1 MSLNVSIKNRT
12 SENFLNSVK
21 LFMISKSL
29 ITNNITTIKA
39 SHSTTAM
46 IKNSNESITTKTNYL
61 IKKQGYNWKILTK
74 MILNLIEK
82 YFGSSL
88 NNSWNP
94 PNSSSDEATV
104 ETILKKIDQI

>member
-12 SENFLNSVK
+12 SKNFLNSVK

-61 IKKQGYNWKILTK
+61 IKKQGYNWKIFNQNDIK
-74 MILNLIEK
+74 FNR
-82 YFGSSL
+82 
-88 NNSWNP
+88 
-94 PNSSSDEATV
+94 
-104 ETILKKIDQI
+104 KIFWIISE